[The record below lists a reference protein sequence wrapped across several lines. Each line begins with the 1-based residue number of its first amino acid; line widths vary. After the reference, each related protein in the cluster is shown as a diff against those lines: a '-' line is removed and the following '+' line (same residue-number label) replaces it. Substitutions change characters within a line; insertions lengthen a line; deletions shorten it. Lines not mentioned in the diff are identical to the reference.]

1 MNPLYPLKFTPIF
14 KDKVWGGDK
23 VRKLFNKDFS
33 PLPNCGECWELS
45 GVKNNLSEV
54 ASGFLKGNNIE
65 ELIEIYM
72 GDLVGE
78 KVFDKFGM
86 KFPILVKI
94 IDSREWLSVQVH
106 PDDKLA
112 MKRHKENGKS
122 EMWYVL
128 DANKDSE
135 LISGFNREMNKETY
149 QEFFANKKLT
159 DILNFEKVK
168 AGDVFNIP
176 AGRIHALGP
185 GVCLA
190 EIQQTSD
197 ITYRIYDWNRADAE
211 GVSRKLHT
219 EEAVD
224 AIDYSFQKNYRTE
237 YSINT
242 DKPSNLVK
250 SPYFTINIH
259 SLDKEISRDYF
270 GLDSF
275 VILMCVEGS
284 AALRYDGGQEKLEA
298 GQTLL
303 IPADMNETAILPEN
317 KVKFLEVYIE

>member
-1 MNPLYPLKFTPIF
+1 MNPLYPLKFNPIF

-23 VRKLFNKDFS
+23 VKKLFNKDFS
-33 PLPNCGECWELS
+33 LLPNCGECWELS
-45 GVKNNLSEV
+45 GVENNLSEV
-54 ASGFLKGNNIE
+54 TNGFLKGNNIE

-78 KVFDKFGM
+78 KVFEKFGL
-86 KFPILVKI
+86 KFPVLVKI

-128 DANKDSE
+128 DADKDAE
-135 LISGFNREMNKETY
+135 LISGFNREMNKEMY
-149 QEFFANKKLT
+149 QDFFAKKKLT

-168 AGDVFNIP
+168 AGDVFYIP
-176 AGRIHALGP
+176 SGRIHALGP

-197 ITYRIYDWNRADAE
+197 ITYRIYDWNRIDAN
-211 GVSRKLHT
+211 GVSRELHV
-219 EEAVD
+219 EDAVD
-224 AIDYSFQKNYRTE
+224 AIDYTFQKNYRTE
-237 YSINT
+237 YSVDT

-250 SPYFTINIH
+250 CPYFTTNIH
-259 SLDKEISRDYF
+259 LLDKEISRDYF

-275 VILMCVEGS
+275 VILLCVEGS
-284 AALRYDGGQEKLEA
+284 ASLRYDGGHEKLIA
-298 GQTLL
+298 GQTILL
-303 IPADMNETAILPEN
+303 PADMNEIAILPEN
-317 KVKFLEVYIE
+317 NVKFLEVYLE